1 MIKDICERLSFPAEA
16 TEVFAKGYKKIIECG
31 GEPQLALAR
40 DLLFDGDTKQYR
52 EILLSLSKES
62 GIHRYTVDMIF
73 LLSCM
78 GRAKQAFDERGIDED
93 IYYDTMRDLTEK
105 LKECKRLYGVWG
117 TFVVWWYPGF
127 LRAERFTLGRLQ
139 FETQPFP
146 LEDYKGIVK
155 MGDTVYNFHVPSGSP
170 LTYEAVIDSF
180 RRAYKFFRVEGVMPI
195 VFSSWLIYPPVA
207 SLFADGSNLR
217 RFYELFDVVEGKEY
231 KDNNE
236 LWRVFYVPFSPDM
249 DYSALPENTSL
260 QRSLKKFFL
269 DGGVMGNGKGIILFD
284 GEKIIT

>member
-1 MIKDICERLSFPAEA
+1 MIKDICERLSFPTEA
-16 TEVFAKGYKKIIECG
+16 TEVFVNGYKKIIECG

-52 EILLSLSKES
+52 EILRSLSEHS

-73 LLSCM
+73 LLSCTD
-78 GRAKQAFDERGIDED
+78 RAKQIFDKRGIDED
-93 IYYDTMRDLTEK
+93 IYRDTMRDLTEK
-105 LKECKRLYGVWG
+105 LKECKRLYDVWG

-146 LEDYKGIVK
+146 FEDYKGIVK

-217 RFYELFDVVEGKEY
+217 RFYELFDVVESKEY
-231 KDNNE
+231 KDNAE
-236 LWRVFYVPFSPDM
+236 LWRVFYVPFSPDI
-249 DYSALPENTSL
+249 DYSTLPESTSL
-260 QRSLKKFFL
+260 QRGLKKFFL
-269 DGGVMGNGKGIILFD
+269 DGGTMGSGKGILLFD
-284 GEKIIT
+284 GEKVIK